1 MDVMQVLEEIRNQ
14 KDRWNGSEAEKQQT
28 EVQLSTMIDFIQY
41 GKPQH
46 GAGDFDCMSFVVCL
60 MSSSS
65 NHPRVEEQQAS
76 CGHVA
81 HATEPEQP
89 VDPSVSGGC
98 CLSGWIESLLEFW
111 RDRFFADSRLHESGS
126 VRGRRHLQLNS
137 E

>member
-1 MDVMQVLEEIRNQ
+1 MQVLEEIRNQ

-76 CGHVA
+76 RGHVA

-89 VDPSVSGGC
+89 GDPPVSGDGC
-98 CLSGWIESLLEFW
+98 VSGWVESFVELGG
-111 RDRFFADSRLHESGS
+111 D
-126 VRGRRHLQLNS
+126 
-137 E
+137 